1 MELWTAFTLGL
12 VGSLHCAGMC
22 GPLAMAVPVIGRG
35 SAAIAFSRLIY
46 NSGRV
51 ITYVFIGTLF
61 GLLGQAFALA
71 GIQRWISIAA
81 GVLIITGLLVSLKWG
96 NSTMM
101 TLWIVRLKGLFGGAL
116 RQRSI
121 PSHFSLG
128 LVNGLLPCG
137 LVYVA
142 AAAAVTTGA
151 WYHGAIYMFFFGLG
165 TLPMMLGIGMLIGK
179 LGQKWRLRLQNLVP
193 VSLAIVGGLLILRGA
208 GLGIPL
214 LSPPPLES
222 GRACELCEPPR

>member
-22 GPLAMAVPVIGRG
+22 GPLAMAVPVMGKG
-35 SAAIAFSRLIY
+35 TAAIAFSRLIY
-46 NSGRV
+46 NSGRLVTYMV
-51 ITYVFIGTLF
+51 IGILF

-81 GVLIITGLLVSLKWG
+81 GVVIIGALLVSLKWG

-101 TLWIVRLKGLFGGAL
+101 TAWIGRLKGLFGGAL
-116 RQRSI
+116 RNRTA
-121 PSHFSLG
+121 PSLFALG

-165 TLPMMLGIGMLIGK
+165 TLPIMLGIGMLIGR
-179 LGQKWRLRLQNLVP
+179 LGQQWRLRLQNLVP
-193 VSLAIVGGLLILRGA
+193 VSLAIVGALLILRGA

-222 GRACELCEPPR
+222 GEVCELCEVE

>member
-22 GPLAMAVPVIGRG
+22 GPLAMAVPVIGKG
-35 SAAIAFSRLIY
+35 TAAIAFSRLVY

-51 ITYVFIGTLF
+51 VTYMVIGVLF
-61 GLLGQAFALA
+61 GLLGQAFAMA
-71 GIQRWISIAA
+71 GFQRWISIAA
-81 GVLIITGLLVSLKWG
+81 GVVILIGLIVSLKWG
-96 NSTMM
+96 SSTMM
-101 TLWIVRLKGLFGGAL
+101 TRWIVKLKGLFGDAL
-116 RQRSI
+116 RKRSTA
-121 PSHFSLG
+121 SLFALG

-165 TLPMMLGIGMLIGK
+165 TLPMMLGVGMLVGR
-179 LGQKWRLRLQNLVP
+179 LGQQWRLRLQNLVP
-193 VSLAIVGGLLILRGA
+193 VSLAIVGALLILRGA

-222 GRACELCEPPR
+222 GETCEVCDAVQ